1 MRLARLLAPTL
12 ALVIALPVLA
22 SDATAPEA
30 PAAKGADSTAPAAPR
45 LLRGPDCLDPE
56 AVRSW
61 FLASSDT
68 LMVDAGRRKYR
79 LTVHPSCVELGNAN
93 ALRLRGGPVGTRV
106 CGSVTDAVQTVGVAG
121 GNRSCRIHAI
131 ALVDEAEWAAATAA
145 KDAPRAS
152 AEASVGAEGKR

>member
-1 MRLARLLAPTL
+1 MRLAHLLAPSL
-12 ALVIALPVLA
+12 ALLIALPVLA
-22 SDATAPEA
+22 ADAVA
-30 PAAKGADSTAPAAPR
+30 PAAPAADAVPKAAAASPR
-45 LLRGPDCLDPE
+45 LLRGADCLDPE

-79 LTVHPSCVELGNAN
+79 ISVHPSCVELGNAN
-93 ALRLRGGPVGTRV
+93 AIRLRGGPVGSRV

-131 ALVDEAEWAAATAA
+131 SLVDEAQWSAAAEA

-152 AEASVGAEGKR
+152 AEARVGTEGKR